1 MLTGHGGKCLI
12 QSHSGAIRALTLLVR
27 TMIKNCLENMGKSH
41 VKSFLISKNCKIDF
55 FFNPPSASH
64 FCGVFESQISTICK
78 VLFGLLLKQSSSLSD
93 ECLSNLL
100 HEVSAII
107 NCLTLSHFNLFDLYN
122 KPVCLN

>member
-1 MLTGHGGKCLI
+1 MFDSITFRCDQGTNFV
-12 QSHSGAIRALTLLVR
+12 GANNDL
-27 TMIKNCLENMGKSH
+27 KFLENMGKSH

-122 KPVCLN
+122 KPVCPN